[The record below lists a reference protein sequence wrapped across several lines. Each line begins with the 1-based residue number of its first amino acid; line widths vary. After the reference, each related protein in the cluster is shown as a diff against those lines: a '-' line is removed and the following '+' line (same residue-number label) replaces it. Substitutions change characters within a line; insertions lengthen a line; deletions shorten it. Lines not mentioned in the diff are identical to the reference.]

1 MQEVAVLA
9 ECRSANIT
17 EYYAS
22 VMLPGT
28 TELLII
34 MELMASSVNDLVSAS
49 LLLARLPMREMVALL
64 EGLALYWHNG
74 QRLPVV

>member
-1 MQEVAVLA
+1 MA
-9 ECRSANIT
+9 ECRSPNIT

-34 MELMASSVNDLVSAS
+34 MELMASSVNDLV
-49 LLLARLPMREMVALL
+49 RLQPFFLCMNVCAIREAFQQS
-64 EGLALYWHNG
+64 LAL
-74 QRLPVV
+74 P

>member
-1 MQEVAVLA
+1 MLA
-9 ECRSANIT
+9 ECRSPNIT

-34 MELMASSVNDLVSAS
+34 MELMASSVNDLVSPGDS
-49 LLLARLPMREMVALL
+49 TPCPPNLYILLGFYAPSIPSFL
-64 EGLALYWHNG
+64 
-74 QRLPVV
+74 Q